1 MAWRHLDQGRVGEL
15 PLDLYERDGEYQV
28 RVDGQELMSSLCHAS
43 EEALAD
49 LAAAAVPAPAPR
61 VLVAGLGLGYTLAAL
76 VRRLGGAAVEVVE
89 KSPDVLRWYRLH
101 FREKVL
107 RGADDGAVR
116 FREAD
121 AVDVLRAG
129 TGGWDLV
136 VLDVDN
142 GPEPLAGEGNRWLYE
157 AAGLAAIRARL
168 RPGGALLVW
177 SGFRS
182 EPFEARAR
190 EAGYAVSSVEIPL
203 TRPGVA
209 HHLYLC
215 ALPR

>member
-1 MAWRHLDQGRVGEL
+1 MAWSHLEQGRVGEL
-15 PLDLYERDGEYQV
+15 PLDLYEREGEYQV
-28 RVDGQELMSSLCHAS
+28 RVDGLELMSSLCHVS

-49 LAAAAVPAPAPR
+49 LAAAAVPIAAPR
-61 VLVAGLGLGYTLAAL
+61 ILVAGLGLGYTLAAL
-76 VRRLGGAAVEVVE
+76 VRRFGGPAVEVVE

-107 RGADDGAVR
+107 RGADDRAVR

-121 AVDVLRAG
+121 AVEVLRAG
-129 TGGWDLV
+129 PASWDLV

-142 GPEPLAGEGNRWLYE
+142 GPEPVAGEGNRWLYE
-157 AAGLAAIRARL
+157 APGLGAIRGRL

-190 EAGYAVSSVEIPL
+190 AAGFAVSSVEIPL

-209 HHLYLC
+209 HRLYLC